1 MKFNNLLGQIHISNS
16 TIFDSHLLWLII
28 PVLFTAFLLFAKPSK
43 WGSKTKNIAVKFS
56 AFLLITSVALAVV
69 LRYPAQSFNE
79 TVSSLSIF
87 NNLDIIVALLFGVTL
102 ISKRFWLTRI
112 LIPGAIVISL
122 MRLINNPG
130 GDIAY
135 AELIVDLTLICSA
148 IMLVPVFNRSITVS
162 GHLTLVTSTLIT
174 LAYVFVY
181 NKFHSTNFSTLSLA
195 EIASNPFYN
204 WLHNDILIIVSFLSV
219 IVFFETVIWLAI
231 RTWFSVSARKNKL
244 QSTMASVK
252 YEWII
257 AKKAINSHL
266 SRFEIANEFYLEL
279 SVADEAFEQEE
290 QTNTEIKML
299 DNLAALNEK
308 PKDTFIMPPQLIGVK
323 TSKGIR
329 APSLV

>member
-28 PVLFTAFLLFAKPSK
+28 PVIFTVFLFFAKPSK
-43 WGSKTKNIAVKFS
+43 WDLRAKNITVKSS
-56 AFLLITSVALAVV
+56 AALLIISVTLAVV
-69 LRYPAQSFNE
+69 LRYPSQSFNE

-87 NNLDIIVALLFGVTL
+87 NNLDIIVALLFGITL

-122 MRLINNPG
+122 TRLINNPG
-130 GDIAY
+130 ADIAY
-135 AELIVDLTLICSA
+135 AELIVDLVLICSA
-148 IMLVPVFNRSITVS
+148 IILVPVFNRSITVS
-162 GHLTLVTSTLIT
+162 AHITLVVSTLAV

-219 IVFFETVIWLAI
+219 VVFFETIIWLAI
-231 RTWFSVSARKNKL
+231 RTWFSVSVRNNKL
-244 QSTMASVK
+244 QSTMASVQ
-252 YEWII
+252 YEWIV
-257 AKKAINSHL
+257 AKKTINTHI
-266 SRFEIANEFYLEL
+266 SRFEIANELYLEL
-279 SVADEAFEQEE
+279 SVADESFEQEDQANE
-290 QTNTEIKML
+290 EIKIL
-299 DNLAALNEK
+299 DNLASVEQVPEN
-308 PKDTFIMPPQLIGVK
+308 TFIMPPQLIEVK